1 MHCTLQLV
9 TTMFPSIFHSRK
21 YTDMSHQ
28 TQKPHSSFQ
37 GDTTAATSQMTTP
50 HRFNSSSPLPLL
62 AIAPETAEAI
72 LSCLDPTAVQRTMQ
86 PILQLH
92 AVVDRVNSLVMK
104 ETYEIEQL
112 NKELNELDAEVAH
125 CYQVYRYRLGLPRP
139 TGTS

>member
-1 MHCTLQLV
+1 M
-9 TTMFPSIFHSRK
+9 
-21 YTDMSHQ
+21 
-28 TQKPHSSFQ
+28 
-37 GDTTAATSQMTTP
+37 TSQMPTP

-104 ETYEIEQL
+104 ETHEIEQL
-112 NKELNELDAEVAH
+112 NKELSELDAEVAH
-125 CYQVYRYRLGLPRP
+125 CYQVYRYRFGLPGP